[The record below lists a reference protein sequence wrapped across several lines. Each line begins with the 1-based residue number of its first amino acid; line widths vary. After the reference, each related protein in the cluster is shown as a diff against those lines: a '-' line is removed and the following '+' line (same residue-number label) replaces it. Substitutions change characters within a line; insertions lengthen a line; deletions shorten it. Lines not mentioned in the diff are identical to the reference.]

1 MQTQASTIGTVAR
14 QAGVNVETIR
24 YYQRIGLVR
33 EPARPQGGVR
43 RYPPDTV
50 ERIRFIKRAQDIGF
64 TLEEVAELLRLNDGV
79 HCRDAR
85 GLAAKK
91 LALVD
96 ARFRDLTLVRRTL
109 RQLIAEC
116 DAGNPRGACPIIES
130 LSATGPGRS

>member
-1 MQTQASTIGTVAR
+1 MQTQASAIGTIAR

-24 YYQRIGLVR
+24 YYQRIGLLR

-85 GLAAKK
+85 G
-91 LALVD
+91 
-96 ARFRDLTLVRRTL
+96 
-109 RQLIAEC
+109 
-116 DAGNPRGACPIIES
+116 ACPIIES